1 MCENYKGN
9 IKNERIRGETSRIK
23 TELKKHQEWEKG
35 WIMQKKNKKYL
46 KETIKRVY
54 LSTLLP

>member
-23 TELKKHQEWEKG
+23 TKLKN
-35 WIMQKKNKKYL
+35 IKN
-46 KETIKRVY
+46 ERRDE
-54 LSTLLP
+54 